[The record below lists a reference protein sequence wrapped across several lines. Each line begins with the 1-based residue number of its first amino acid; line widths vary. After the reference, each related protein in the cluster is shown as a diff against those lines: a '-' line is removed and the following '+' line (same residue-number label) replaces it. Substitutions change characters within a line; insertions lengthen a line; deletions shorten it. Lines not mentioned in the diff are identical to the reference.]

1 MKCRTTE
8 RREWIVNNYYVV
20 PKAHIK
26 LLANQEKNSDA
37 GGIIEDE
44 YYIFE
49 ATSKTNGK
57 REVIQCGMGAARDF
71 LRLLNHKGLPIFN
84 PIHNNISQ
92 HNGVNDRNN
101 NNNDII
107 SKWNPTSKQLY
118 NAIMWIITIIDA
130 SPNSPIYNIKSEI
143 EENPNNFLPKIKGV
157 NTIIHGVFKGVTL
170 TEKNS

>member
-8 RREWIVNNYYVV
+8 RREWIVNNYFVE

-26 LLANQEKNSDA
+26 LLANQIKNSDA

-44 YYIFE
+44 YYIFQ

-84 PIHNNISQ
+84 PIHNDIGH
-92 HNGVNDRNN
+92 HNGVNNRNN
-101 NNNDII
+101 INNDNA
-107 SKWNPTSKQLY
+107 SKWNPTAKQLY
-118 NAIMWIITIIDA
+118 NAIMWIITIINA
-130 SPNSPIYNIKSEI
+130 SPGTPIYSIKSQVEDRKDQT
-143 EENPNNFLPKIKGV
+143 PYSLALKV
-157 NTIIHGVFKGVTL
+157 
-170 TEKNS
+170 